1 MLGTQFLDSPYETKA
16 YEEINGESTILYY
29 YYITRTLWL
38 AFFSLLLSPED
49 SLGSSL
55 FICMTL
61 GVVHYIIGKPGVEF
75 SSSDSLGGPLLSGLL
90 GDSIIISFRHVTGVH
105 VKRLFNAKRSE
116 FCEKIHL

>member
-1 MLGTQFLDSPYETKA
+1 MQLLDSPYETKA